1 LLGTWPLE
9 TLDDAAYVTYRERIE
24 EYMVKASREGKRR
37 TSWANVN
44 AEYEE
49 ALRQFIRLAL
59 ERRDGNPFP
68 MEVAELARHM
78 ARFGFLNSL
87 AQTLCKLTAPG
98 VPDIYQGQELWDDS
112 LVDPDNRRP
121 VDYALRRRLLA
132 DVKSWSAPEHLQQ
145 ALATLEDGRCKLYV
159 TFKALEF
166 RRANEA
172 LFREG
177 NYVPLTVAGENAQH
191 VLAYARKLADRVAVV
206 VLPRLSARLLGSSA
220 GLPLGADVWGDTR
233 VELPTRLRIS
243 ETAMLQNVIGGGAAA
258 VSRDEDGM
266 HLRLASVLSTF
277 PVALLTQA

>member
-1 LLGTWPLE
+1 
-9 TLDDAAYVTYRERIE
+9 
-24 EYMVKASREGKRR
+24 
-37 TSWANVN
+37 
-44 AEYEE
+44 
-49 ALRQFIRLAL
+49 
-59 ERRDGNPFP
+59 
-68 MEVAELARHM
+68 M

-132 DVKSWSAPEHLQQ
+132 DVRGWRTSEDLQ
-145 ALATLEDGRCKLYV
+145 AGLAKLEDGRCKLYV

-177 NYVPLTVAGENAQH
+177 TYLPLTVAGENAQH
-191 VLAYARKLADRVAVV
+191 VLAYARKLAENSDARAHDRDPNEVFPGRFAIVI
-206 VLPRLSARLLGSSA
+206 LPRLSARLLGSSA

-233 VELPTRLRIS
+233 VEIPSRLHVS
-243 ETAMLQNVIGGGAAA
+243 ETATLRNVIAGSA
-258 VSRDEDGM
+258 VAISHDEDGKY
-266 HLRLASVLSTF
+266 LRLASVLSTF
-277 PVALLTQA
+277 PVAMLTQS